1 MADGRGMRRYT
12 DSQRQHIIRSFAAS
26 GQSAAAFCRQ
36 HGVSTVTLAQWRKRY
51 GQSRQEPAAA
61 PRPDRSWLPVVI
73 TGPGDSSPAESRRY
87 VMSVGGCRL
96 EVPAGFAPGEVA
108 QLWQLL
114 AGAAPESRSNI

>member
-26 GQSAAAFCRQ
+26 GQSAAAFCRR
-36 HGVSTVTLAQWRKRY
+36 HGVSTVTLAQWRKRF
-51 GQSRQEPAAA
+51 GQARQEPVAASGMA
-61 PRPDRSWLPVVI
+61 PSWLPVVI

-87 VMSVGGCRL
+87 VMSVGPCRL